1 MFRLSIAVA
10 LLGLLLVTLSYLPG
24 AGKLIPARWEVEKA
38 PFSKADA
45 VATGR
50 ALFLAKGCAMCHR
63 HDGAGNETGIVGV
76 GPDLTHYAPDRTF
89 VREWLREPQA
99 VRPTTTM
106 PNLEL
111 GEDEIEALIAF
122 LAAP

>member
-1 MFRLSIAVA
+1 MLRASIVVA
-10 LLGLLLVTLSYLPG
+10 LLGLLLVTLSFVPG
-24 AGKLIPARWEVEKA
+24 VAGVIPTDSGVAEA
-38 PFSKADA
+38 PLSEADV

-63 HDGAGNETGIVGV
+63 HEGAGDETGVVGI
-76 GPDLTHYAPDRTF
+76 GPNLTHYAPDRTF
-89 VREWLREPQA
+89 VRAWLRDPQA

-111 GEDEIEALIAF
+111 DEDEIEALIAF